1 MRKKYVILN
10 MLIISIVFLYADNL
24 LTAQQPHRE
33 RDKSS
38 QTISTF
44 SIKGRVIDSN
54 NLPVSEAIVLI
65 PEIGISVETDASGS
79 FELKQI
85 PIGKYHLE
93 IIKKGYMPYRSDFFE
108 LVEKGQT
115 FEVILMKEIME
126 EIVVTATRRETP
138 LKEVPIRTEVI
149 TATAIEESGAK
160 TVSEVLNK
168 ELLGCWVNLSCTNCN
183 YSELRMQGL
192 EGGYSQVLVDGL
204 PIFSGLASVY
214 GLQQIRSENIEQI
227 EILKGASSS
236 LYGAQAIGGV
246 VNIITREP
254 SLVPE
259 LSFDGTYGR
268 FDTLDLAARGSYRK
282 GIFGIVATA
291 QKGKNDYVD
300 TNHDNFTDKVESDNL
315 NLSLKTNFYLL
326 GDMHRI
332 SLFGRYIDEFR
343 RGGYI
348 PNIDDPLDEDGE
360 HISTDR
366 YEYGISY
373 QGIFKE
379 TNILKFNIVG
389 TSHKRHATNAARPF
403 DSDEKLYVIEAQ
415 YSHQP
420 FEGTHAITSG
430 ITYKDEKINEIIN
443 YDPAPE
449 KGAKTTGVYI
459 QDEIEVLEK
468 LDFVLGLRYDYTD
481 STFIKASSVSPRLGA
496 KWEITPEF
504 SLRASI
510 GSGFRVPYLFSEDL
524 HLCSAAPLIYNPG
537 TLKPEKSLSYSISGE
552 YYTYN
557 LFFDFNIFRTL
568 IRKKIFF
575 SGENA
580 PPGFDFV
587 YLNGG
592 DAWTQGIEASANI
605 PLLRYLRLKFGIT
618 FTDAKYKD
626 EQDYGT
632 GKSRYIMRTPAAT
645 ALLYL
650 EYNYLKED
658 ITANLI
664 GRMTGRMHIENYV
677 EERIDKTPSYTLWDL
692 KIIKKLAKDHLLL
705 TFGIDNIFNYT
716 QKKIYTARE
725 DESAAYIYAP
735 LVGRYISV
743 SVGVKY

>member
-1 MRKKYVILN
+1 MRKIYVILN
-10 MLIISIVFLYADNL
+10 MLIISILFLFTNYILPDQQQQGHRS
-24 LTAQQPHRE
+24 AQPPP
-33 RDKSS
+33 
-38 QTISTF
+38 TF
-44 SIKGRVIDSN
+44 SIKGKVVDSN

-65 PEIGISVETDASGS
+65 PEIAKSVETDASGI

-85 PIGKYHLE
+85 PGGKYHLE
-93 IIKKGYMPYRSDFFE
+93 IIKMGYMPYRSDYFDLAE
-108 LVEKGQT
+108 DGLT
-115 FEVILMKEIME
+115 FEVILMKEIAE
-126 EIVVTATRRETP
+126 EVVVTATRRAVP
-138 LKEVPIRTEVI
+138 IKEVPIRTEVI
-149 TATAIEESGAK
+149 TATRIEESGAK
-160 TVSEVLNK
+160 TVSEVLNR

-183 YSELRMQGL
+183 FTELRMQGL
-192 EGGYSQVLVDGL
+192 EGGYSQVLIDGL

-227 EILKGASSS
+227 EIVKGASSS

-254 SLVPE
+254 SLEPE
-259 LSFDGTYGR
+259 FSLDGTYGK

-282 GIFGIVATA
+282 GIFGIIATA

-300 TNHDNFTDKVESDNL
+300 ENNDNFTDKVESDNL

-326 GDMHRI
+326 KDMHRI

-366 YEYGISY
+366 YEYGIAY

-379 TNILKFNIVG
+379 TSIFKLSLVG
-389 TSHKRHATNAARPF
+389 TAHKRHATNAARPF
-403 DSDEKLYVIEAQ
+403 DSDEKLNVIDAQ
-415 YSHQP
+415 YSHQL
-420 FEGTHAITSG
+420 FEGKHTLISG
-430 ITYKDEKINEIIN
+430 ITYKNERINEIIN

-459 QDEIEVLEK
+459 QDEIKALEK

-481 STFIKASSVSPRLGA
+481 STFLKASSVSPRAGA

-510 GSGFRVPYLFSEDL
+510 GGGFRVPYLFAEDL

-537 TLKPEKSLSYSISGE
+537 TLKPEKSLSYSLSGE
-552 YYTYN
+552 YYSQN

-568 IRKKIFF
+568 IKKKIFF
-575 SGENA
+575 SEENA

-592 DAWTQGIEASANI
+592 DAWTQGIEASSNI
-605 PLLRYLRLKFGIT
+605 PLRRWLRLEFGIT
-618 FTDAKYKD
+618 FTDANYKD
-626 EQDYGT
+626 EQDYGI
-632 GKSRYIMRTPAAT
+632 GKSRYIMRTPVTT
-645 ALLYL
+645 AQFRL
-650 EYNYLKED
+650 EYNSLEKGLT
-658 ITANLI
+658 INLI
-664 GRMTGRMHIENYV
+664 SRVTGNMYIENYV
-677 EERIDKTPSYTLWDL
+677 EEKIDKTPFFSLWDI
-692 KIIKKLAKDHLLL
+692 KIIKKFLKNHLLV
-705 TFGIDNIFNYT
+705 TFGVDNILDYT
-716 QKKIYTARE
+716 QRIIYTAAE

-735 LVGRYISV
+735 LTGRYV
-743 SVGVKY
+743 SINAGFRY

>member
-1 MRKKYVILN
+1 MRKKYVVHVV
-10 MLIISIVFLYADNL
+10 IISIL
-24 LTAQQPHRE
+24 LIFTNNILQAQQQQHRYQKE
-33 RDKSS
+33 K
-38 QTISTF
+38 TTPTF
-44 SIKGRVIDSN
+44 SIKGRAVDSN

-65 PEIGISVETDASGS
+65 PEIGISVETDASGI

-85 PIGKYHLE
+85 PEGKYHLE

-108 LVEKGQT
+108 LVEKELT
-115 FEVILMKEIME
+115 FEVVLIEEIME
-126 EIVVTATRRETP
+126 EVVVTATRREIP
-138 LKEVPIRTEVI
+138 IKEVPIRTELI
-149 TATAIEESGAK
+149 TASAIEESGAK

-183 YSELRMQGL
+183 FTELRMQGL
-192 EGGYSQVLVDGL
+192 EGGYSQVLIDGL

-254 SLVPE
+254 SLDPE
-259 LSFDGTYGR
+259 FSLDATYGK

-300 TNHDNFTDKVESDNL
+300 KNDDNFTDKIESDNL
-315 NLSLKTNFYLL
+315 NLSVKTNFYLL
-326 GDMHRI
+326 KDMHRI

-379 TNILKFNIVG
+379 TNIFRFSLVG
-389 TSHKRHATNAARPF
+389 TSHKRYATNAARPF
-403 DSDEKLYVIEAQ
+403 DSSENLYIIDTQ
-415 YSHQP
+415 YSHQL
-420 FEGTHAITSG
+420 FEDKHTITSG
-430 ITYKDEKINEIIN
+430 ITYKNEKINEIIN

-459 QDEIEVLEK
+459 QDEIKTLEK
-468 LDFVLGLRYDYTD
+468 LDFVLGFRYDYTD
-481 STFIKASSVSPRLGA
+481 STFIKASSISPRAGA
-496 KWEITPEF
+496 KWEISPEF

-510 GSGFRVPYLFSEDL
+510 GSGFRVPYLFAEDL

-552 YYTYN
+552 YYTHN
-557 LFFDFNIFRTL
+557 LFFDFNVFRTL

-575 SGENA
+575 SEENA

-592 DAWTQGIEASANI
+592 DAWTQGIEASANV
-605 PLLRYLRLKFGIT
+605 PLLRYLRLKFGVT

-626 EQDYGT
+626 EQDYGI
-632 GKSRYIMRTPAAT
+632 GKSRYIMRTPVAT
-645 ALLYL
+645 ALLNL
-650 EYNYLKED
+650 EYNYPKQN
-658 ITANLI
+658 ISVNLI
-664 GRMTGRMHIENYV
+664 GRVTGRMYIENYV
-677 EERIDKTPSYTLWDL
+677 EERIDKTPSFNLWDI
-692 KIIKKLAKDHLLL
+692 KIIKKFMKNHLLV
-705 TFGIDNIFNYT
+705 TFGVDNIFDYT
-716 QKKIYTARE
+716 QKIIYTAAE

-735 LVGRYISV
+735 LIGRYISIN
-743 SVGVKY
+743 VGFRY

>member
-10 MLIISIVFLYADNL
+10 ILVISILFLFTNNIL
-24 LTAQQPHRE
+24 PAQRQQHRH
-33 RDKSS
+33 RRA
-38 QTISTF
+38 QTTPTF
-44 SIKGRVIDSN
+44 SIKGKVVDSN
-54 NLPVSEAIVLI
+54 NNPVSEAIVLI

-85 PIGKYHLE
+85 PEGKYHLE

-108 LVEKGQT
+108 LVEKELT
-115 FEVILMKEIME
+115 FEVVLMKEIIE
-126 EIVVTATRRETP
+126 EIVVTATRRAVP
-138 LKEVPIRTEVI
+138 IKEVPIRTEII
-149 TATAIEESGAK
+149 TARAIEESGAK

-183 YSELRMQGL
+183 FTELRMQGL
-192 EGGYSQVLVDGL
+192 EGGYSQVLIDGL

-214 GLQQIRSENIEQI
+214 GLQQIRSENIERL

-254 SLVPE
+254 SLEPE
-259 LSFDGTYGR
+259 FSLDGTYGK
-268 FDTLDLAARGSYRK
+268 FNTYDLAARGSYRK

-300 TNHDNFTDKVESDNL
+300 ENDDNFTDKVESDNL
-315 NLSLKTNFYLL
+315 NLSLKTNLYLL
-326 GDMHRI
+326 KDMHRI
-332 SLFGRYIDEFR
+332 TLFGRYIDEFR

-373 QGIFKE
+373 QGVFKE
-379 TNILKFNIVG
+379 TNIFKLSLVG
-389 TSHKRHATNAARPF
+389 TAHKRHATNAARPF
-403 DSDEKLYVIEAQ
+403 DSDEKLYVIDAQ
-415 YSHQP
+415 YSHQL
-420 FEGTHAITSG
+420 FEGKHTITSG
-430 ITYKDEKINEIIN
+430 ITYKNEKINEIIN

-459 QDEIEVLEK
+459 QDEIKALEK
-468 LDFVLGLRYDYTD
+468 LDFVLGFRYDYTD
-481 STFIKASSVSPRLGA
+481 STFIKASSVSPRVGA
-496 KWEITPEF
+496 KWEISPEF
-504 SLRASI
+504 ILRASI
-510 GSGFRVPYLFSEDL
+510 GSGFRVPYLFAEDL

-552 YYTYN
+552 YYTQN

-575 SGENA
+575 SEENA

-626 EQDYGT
+626 EQDYGI
-632 GKSRYIMRTPAAT
+632 GKSRYIMRTPVAT
-645 ALLYL
+645 ALLDL
-650 EYNYLKED
+650 EYNYLKQD
-658 ITANLI
+658 ITVNLI

-677 EERIDKTPSYTLWDL
+677 EERIDKTPSFTLWDL

-705 TFGIDNIFNYT
+705 TFGIDNIFNYI

-743 SVGVKY
+743 SFGVKY

>member
-10 MLIISIVFLYADNL
+10 IWIISILFLFTNSL
-24 LTAQQPHRE
+24 LPAQQQQHQRQ
-33 RDKSS
+33 RA
-38 QTISTF
+38 QTAPTF
-44 SIKGRVIDSN
+44 SIKGRVVDSN

-65 PEIGISVETDASGS
+65 PEIGISVETDASGI
-79 FELKQI
+79 FELKKI
-85 PIGKYHLE
+85 PKGKYHLE
-93 IIKKGYMPYRSDFFE
+93 IIKKGYMPYRSDFLKLEEKE
-108 LVEKGQT
+108 LT
-115 FEVILMKEIME
+115 FEVVLVKEIME
-126 EIVVTATRRETP
+126 EIVVTATRRAAP
-138 LKEVPIRTEVI
+138 IKEVPIRTEVI
-149 TATAIEESGAK
+149 TAKAIEESGAK

-183 YSELRMQGL
+183 FTELRMQGL
-192 EGGYSQVLVDGL
+192 EGGYSQVLLDGQ

-214 GLQQIRSENIEQI
+214 GLQQIRSENIERI

-254 SLVPE
+254 SLDPE
-259 LSFDGTYGR
+259 FSFDGTYGK
-268 FDTLDLAARGSYRK
+268 FNTYDLAARGSYRK

-300 TNHDNFTDKVESDNL
+300 KNNDNFTDKIESDNL
-315 NLSLKTNFYLL
+315 NLSVKTNFYLL
-326 GDMHRI
+326 KDTHRI

-348 PNIDDPLDEDGE
+348 PNLDDPLDEDGE
-360 HISTDR
+360 HISTNR
-366 YEYGISY
+366 YEYGFSY
-373 QGIFKE
+373 QAIFKE
-379 TNILKFNIVG
+379 ANIFKFNLVG
-389 TSHKRHATNAARPF
+389 TTHKRHATNAARPF
-403 DSDEKLYVIEAQ
+403 DSDEKLYVIDAQ
-415 YSHQP
+415 YSHQL
-420 FEGTHAITSG
+420 FEGMQTITSG

-443 YDPAPE
+443 YDPTPE
-449 KGAKTTGVYI
+449 KGAKTTGVYV
-459 QDEIEVLEK
+459 QDEIKTSKK

-481 STFIKASSVSPRLGA
+481 STFLKASSVSPRVGA
-496 KWEITPEF
+496 RWEISPEF

-510 GSGFRVPYLFSEDL
+510 GSGFRVPYLFAEDL

-575 SGENA
+575 SEENA

-592 DAWTQGIEASANI
+592 DAYTQGIEASANI

-626 EQDYGT
+626 EQDYGI
-632 GKSRYIMRTPAAT
+632 GKSRHIMRTPITT
-645 ALLYL
+645 AQFKLD
-650 EYNYLKED
+650 YNNFEKGLT
-658 ITANLI
+658 INLTN
-664 GRMTGRMHIENYV
+664 RMTGNMYIENHV
-677 EERIDKTPSYTLWDL
+677 EERIDKTPFFSLWDI
-692 KIIKKLAKDHLLL
+692 KIIKKFMKNHLLA
-705 TFGIDNIFNYT
+705 TFGVDNIFDYT
-716 QKKIYTARE
+716 QKIIYTARE

-735 LVGRYISV
+735 LTGRYIFISI
-743 SVGVKY
+743 GFRY

>member
-10 MLIISIVFLYADNL
+10 IWIISILFLFTNSIPA
-24 LTAQQPHRE
+24 AQQQQHQRQ
-33 RDKSS
+33 RA
-38 QTISTF
+38 QTAPTF
-44 SIKGRVIDSN
+44 SIKGRVVDSN

-65 PEIGISVETDASGS
+65 PEIGISIKTDASGI
-79 FELKQI
+79 FEMKQI
-85 PIGKYHLE
+85 PEGKYHLE
-93 IIKKGYMPYRSDFFE
+93 IIKKGYMPYRSDFLKLEEKE
-108 LVEKGQT
+108 LT
-115 FEVILMKEIME
+115 LEVILVKEIME
-126 EIVVTATRRETP
+126 EIVVTATRRAA
-138 LKEVPIRTEVI
+138 LIKEVPIRTEVI
-149 TATAIEESGAK
+149 TAKAIEESGAK

-183 YSELRMQGL
+183 FTELRMQGL
-192 EGGYSQVLVDGL
+192 EGGYSQVLLDGQ

-214 GLQQIRSENIEQI
+214 GLQQIRSENIERI

-254 SLVPE
+254 SLDPE
-259 LSFDGTYGR
+259 FSFDGTYGK
-268 FDTLDLAARGSYRK
+268 FNTYDLAARGSYRK

-300 TNHDNFTDKVESDNL
+300 ENDDNFTDKIESDNL
-315 NLSLKTNFYLL
+315 NLSVKTNFYLL
-326 GDMHRI
+326 KDMHRI

-379 TNILKFNIVG
+379 ANIFKFSLVG
-389 TSHKRHATNAARPF
+389 TTHKRHATNAARPF
-403 DSDEKLYVIEAQ
+403 DSDEKLYVIDTQ
-415 YSHQP
+415 YSHQL
-420 FEGTHAITSG
+420 FDGKHTITSG
-430 ITYKDEKINEIIN
+430 VTYKNEKINETIN
-443 YDPAPE
+443 YDPVPE
-449 KGAKTTGVYI
+449 KGAKTTGVYV
-459 QDEIEVLEK
+459 QDEIKASEK

-481 STFIKASSVSPRLGA
+481 STFIKASSVSPRVGA
-496 KWEITPEF
+496 KWEISPEF

-510 GSGFRVPYLFSEDL
+510 GSGFRVPYLFAEDL

-552 YYTYN
+552 YYTHN

-575 SGENA
+575 SEENA

-592 DAWTQGIEASANI
+592 NAYTQGIEASANI

-626 EQDYGT
+626 EQDYRI
-632 GKSRYIMRTPAAT
+632 GKSRHIMRTPVTT
-645 ALLYL
+645 AQFKLDYNNL
-650 EYNYLKED
+650 EKGLT
-658 ITANLI
+658 INLI
-664 GRMTGRMHIENYV
+664 NQVTGNMYIENYV
-677 EERIDKTPSYTLWDL
+677 EERIDKTPFFSLWDIE
-692 KIIKKLAKDHLLL
+692 IIKKFMKNHLSV
-705 TFGIDNIFNYT
+705 TFGVDNILDYT
-716 QKKIYTARE
+716 QRVIYTARE

-735 LVGRYISV
+735 LTGRYIFISI
-743 SVGVKY
+743 GFRY

>member
-1 MRKKYVILN
+1 MIKKYVILN
-10 MLIISIVFLYADNL
+10 ILALSIIFLCTNNILA
-24 LTAQQPHRE
+24 TQQQHRE
-33 RDKSS
+33 RHRRS
-38 QTISTF
+38 QTPSTF
-44 SIKGRVIDSN
+44 SIKGTVLDSHH
-54 NLPVSEAIVLI
+54 LPVSEAAVLI
-65 PEIGISVETDASGS
+65 PEIGISAETDAAGS

-85 PIGKYHLE
+85 PEGKYHIE
-93 IIKKGYMPYRSDFFE
+93 IIKEGYMPYRSDFFYLAE
-108 LVEKGQT
+108 DGLT
-115 FEVILMKEIME
+115 FEVILMKEIAE
-126 EIVVTATRRETP
+126 EIVVTATRRAVTI
-138 LKEVPIRTEVI
+138 KEAPIRTEVI
-149 TATAIEESGAK
+149 TATKIEESGAK

-168 ELLGCWVNLSCTNCN
+168 ELLGCWVNLSCTSCN
-183 YSELRMQGL
+183 FTELRMQGL

-254 SLVPE
+254 SLKPE
-259 LSFDGTYGR
+259 FSFDGTYGK

-300 TNHDNFTDKVESDNL
+300 ENDDNFTDKVESDNL

-326 GDMHRI
+326 KDMQRI

-366 YEYGISY
+366 YEYGFSY
-373 QGIFKE
+373 QGIFKK
-379 TNILKFNIVG
+379 TSIFKFSLAG
-389 TSHKRHATNAARPF
+389 TAHKRHATNAARPF
-403 DSDEKLYVIEAQ
+403 DSDEKLHIIEAQ
-415 YSHQP
+415 YSHQL
-420 FEGTHAITSG
+420 FEGTHTMTSG

-449 KGAKTTGVYI
+449 KCAKTTGVYV
-459 QDEIEVLEK
+459 QDEIKALEK

-481 STFIKASSVSPRLGA
+481 STFIRASSVSPRLGA
-496 KWEITPEF
+496 RWEISQGF

-510 GSGFRVPYLFSEDL
+510 GTGFRVPYLFAEDL

-552 YYTYN
+552 YYTHN

-575 SGENA
+575 SEENA

-626 EQDYGT
+626 EQDYGI
-632 GKSRYIMRTPAAT
+632 GKSRYIMRTPGAT
-645 ALLYL
+645 ALLDL
-650 EYNYLKED
+650 EYNYPEQGL
-658 ITANLI
+658 TVNLT

-677 EERIDKTPSYTLWDL
+677 EERIDETPSYSLWDL
-692 KIIKKLAKDHLLL
+692 KIIKKFAKDHLLL
-705 TFGIDNIFNYT
+705 TFGIDNIFNYV
-716 QKKIYTARE
+716 QKRIYTARE

-735 LVGRYISV
+735 LVGRYISL
-743 SVGVKY
+743 SFGAKY

>member
-1 MRKKYVILN
+1 MRKKYAILN
-10 MLIISIVFLYADNL
+10 IFFITIMFLCANNL
-24 LTAQQPHRE
+24 LKAQQPHGEQDR
-33 RDKSS
+33 RS

-44 SIKGRVIDSN
+44 SIKGKVLDSN
-54 NLPVSEAIVLI
+54 NLPISEAIVLI
-65 PEIGISVETDASGS
+65 PEIGISIKTDVSGC

-85 PIGKYHLE
+85 PIGKYHIE
-93 IIKKGYMPYRSDFFE
+93 IFKEGYMPYRSDFLE
-108 LVEKGQT
+108 LVEKELS
-115 FEVILMKEIME
+115 FDVILIKEIME
-126 EIVVTATRRETP
+126 EIVVTATRREAP

-168 ELLGCWVNLSCTNCN
+168 ELLGCWVNISCTNCN
-183 YSELRMQGL
+183 FSELRMQGL
-192 EGGYSQVLVDGL
+192 EGGYSQVLIDGL

-214 GLQQIRSENIEQI
+214 GLQQFRSENIEQI

-315 NLSLKTNFYLL
+315 NLSVKSNFYLL

-332 SLFGRYIDEFR
+332 SVFGRYIDEFR

-360 HISTDR
+360 HISTER
-366 YEYGISY
+366 YEYGLSY
-373 QGIFKE
+373 QGIFEK
-379 TNILKFNIVG
+379 TSIFKFSLVG
-389 TSHKRHATNAARPF
+389 TAHKRHATNAARPF
-403 DSDEKLYVIEAQ
+403 DSDEKLCVIEAQ
-415 YSHQP
+415 YSRQL
-420 FEGTHAITSG
+420 FEETHTITSG

-449 KGAKTTGVYI
+449 KSAKTTGVYV
-459 QDEIEVLEK
+459 QDEIKALEK

-481 STFIKASSVSPRLGA
+481 STFIKASSISPRLGA
-496 KWEITPEF
+496 KWEISRKF

-510 GSGFRVPYLFSEDL
+510 GSGFRVPYLFTEDL

-552 YYTYN
+552 YYADN
-557 LFFDFNIFRTL
+557 LFFDFDIFRTL

-575 SGENA
+575 SRENA

-592 DAWTQGIEASANI
+592 DAWTQGIEASANM
-605 PLLRYLRLKFGIT
+605 PLFRCLRLKLGIT

-626 EQDYGT
+626 EQDYGI

-645 ALLYL
+645 ALLNL
-650 EYNYLKED
+650 EYNYLKQGM
-658 ITANLI
+658 TVNL
-664 GRMTGRMHIENYV
+664 TGRTTGMMHIENHA

-692 KIIKKLAKDHLLL
+692 KIIKKLAKNHLFL
-705 TFGIDNIFNYT
+705 TFGVDNTFNYI

-735 LVGRYISV
+735 LVGRYIYL

>member
-1 MRKKYVILN
+1 MRRKLSI
-10 MLIISIVFLYADNL
+10 LIILSALIFITKDTIL
-24 LTAQQPHRE
+24 AQQNRQRHKKE
-33 RDKSS
+33 
-38 QTISTF
+38 QYTST
-44 SIKGRVIDSN
+44 SIIKGKVVDSN
-54 NLPVSEAIVLI
+54 NVPITQAIVLV
-65 PEIGISVETDASGS
+65 PEIGISVETNASGC

-85 PIGKYHLE
+85 PRGKYHLE
-93 IIKKGYMPYRSDFFE
+93 IIKKGYMPYRSDLFDI
-108 LVEKGQT
+108 VEKELT
-115 FEVILMKEIME
+115 FEVVLVEEIRE
-126 EIVVTATRRETP
+126 EIVVTATRRELP
-138 LKEVPIRTEVI
+138 IKEVPIRTEVI
-149 TATAIEESGAK
+149 TATTIEESGAK

-183 YSELRMQGL
+183 FAELRMQGL
-192 EGGYSQVLVDGL
+192 EGGYSQVLIDGL

-254 SLVPE
+254 SLEPE
-259 LSFDGTYGR
+259 FSLNGTYGKYN
-268 FDTLDLAARGSYRK
+268 TYDLAARGSYRK

-300 TNHDNFTDKVESDNL
+300 ENNDNFTDKIESDNL
-315 NLSLKTNFYLL
+315 NLSVKTNFYLL
-326 GDMHRI
+326 RDLQRI

-379 TNILKFNIVG
+379 SNILKLSLVG
-389 TSHKRHATNAARPF
+389 TSHERHATNAARPF
-403 DSDEKLYVIEAQ
+403 DSDEKLYVIDAQ
-415 YSHQP
+415 YSHQL
-420 FEGTHAITSG
+420 FNGRHTITGG
-430 ITYKDEKINEIIN
+430 ISYKNEKINEIIN

-459 QDEIEVLEK
+459 QDEMNALEN
-468 LDFVLGLRYDYTD
+468 LDLVFGLRYDYTD
-481 STFIKASSVSPRLGA
+481 STFIEASSVSPRMGA
-496 KWEITPEF
+496 KWEISPEF

-510 GSGFRVPYLFSEDL
+510 GSGFRVPYLFAEDL

-537 TLKPEKSLSYSISGE
+537 TLKPEKSLSYSLSGE
-552 YYTYN
+552 YYTQN

-575 SGENA
+575 SEENT

-592 DAWTQGIEASANI
+592 DAWTQGVEASANI
-605 PLLRYLRLKFGIT
+605 PLFRHFRLKFGIT
-618 FTDAKYKD
+618 LTDAKYKD
-626 EQDYGT
+626 EQDYGI

-645 ALLYL
+645 ALLDL
-650 EYNYLKED
+650 EYNNLKKD
-658 ITANLI
+658 ITINLI
-664 GRMTGRMHIENYV
+664 GRMTGRMHIENHV
-677 EERIDKTPSYTLWDL
+677 EERIDKTPFFSLWDI
-692 KIIKKLAKDHLLL
+692 KIIKKFMKNHLLV
-705 TFGIDNIFNYT
+705 TFGVDNIFNYT
-716 QKKIYTARE
+716 QKTIYTAAE

-735 LVGRYISV
+735 LTGRYISIN
-743 SVGVKY
+743 VGFRY